1 MLKHTVEK
9 VTLSNGAEG
18 LLIHVPEAS
27 VLSFEFNFRA
37 GEYLVPRSKWEVP
50 HLMEHTILGANKSYP
65 AARQFISE
73 LQKNGAYTNAF
84 TSYYSVS
91 YLGEVADIE
100 WERVLGL
107 QLLALSQ
114 PLFLQKEFKAEWGN
128 IRDELTSYCNNH
140 FRHLGSELA
149 QVFGF
154 NSVTDFERIELMK
167 NVHRADIVAH
177 YKATHL
183 SKNMRFIIAGN
194 LHARKSRITNL
205 LEDLSINKGKE
216 RFELPKEQA
225 TKPKK
230 PVFIPNDTVNNIYLY
245 INLFANKSITNA
257 QDDALSLVRI
267 MFTETLH
274 SRIFGTARERGLVYS
289 INSGHF
295 RGTSYTEWWLSAQV
309 LPTNASELCEIIK
322 IEVQKVLDGDID
334 EQDIEAAKQYAL
346 GSFQRSLQTVGSI
359 AGAYGRY
366 FLDEY
371 IENID
376 SIPERIKNI
385 TGADM
390 STALKAVFDEK
401 IGGVGVLG
409 GSDPEI
415 AKRLNQQVKSL
426 WR

>member
-1 MLKHTVEK
+1 MLKHTVEQVK
-9 VTLSNGAEG
+9 LNSGAEG
-18 LLIHVPEAS
+18 LLIHVPDAS
-27 VLSFEFNFRA
+27 VMSFELNFRA
-37 GEYLVPRSKWEVP
+37 GEFLVPKSKWEVP
-50 HLMEHTILGANKSYP
+50 HLMEHTILGANKTYP

-100 WERVLGL
+100 WERVLEL

-149 QVFGF
+149 RAFGF

-167 NVHRADIVAH
+167 NVHRADIIAH

-194 LHARKSRITNL
+194 LHARKSRITKL
-205 LEDLSINKGKE
+205 LEEVGINKGKE
-216 RFELPKEQA
+216 RFALPAETA
-225 TKPKK
+225 SKPKK
-230 PVFIPNDTVNNIYLY
+230 PVFITNDTVKNIYLY
-245 INLFANKSITNA
+245 VNLFTNKAITNA

-274 SRIFGTARERGLVYS
+274 SRIFGIARERGLVYS
-289 INSGHF
+289 VNSGHF

-309 LPTNASELCEIIK
+309 LPNNAAALCEIIK
-322 IEVQKVLDGDID
+322 LEIQKVLDGKIV

-371 IENID
+371 IEDID
-376 SIPERIKNI
+376 SIPDRIKKI
-385 TGADM
+385 TSADM
-390 STALKAVFDEK
+390 RDALKAIFDEK

-415 AKRLNQQVKSL
+415 AKQLNNQVKSL